1 MSVNNLAIEDVRA
14 LLNDLH
20 SQVTGKTSLAPVTT
34 ADFISMAQA
43 TLAAGTDQVYGALM
57 QQLIKTVF
65 ATRPYE
71 RKFAGLLADNE
82 RWGGIL
88 QKVTYIDTDLDQDDV
103 AFHPVIDGQS
113 VDQYI
118 TKKGNILV
126 TRYVGSD
133 VYQDWFTEYEA
144 ALNNAFQN
152 EAQLGAFYAA
162 KMQEISNKWEQYLE
176 TLSRTALTNFIA
188 AKYQF
193 EQNSQ
198 FTEGVCHLLTEY
210 NQLTGLNLSA
220 QDVYQEPNIGGFF
233 RFVRARVNTLSRMMT
248 NRSQKYQ
255 VNITGKEPNRHS
267 PVSMQKIYLRA
278 DALDIIDAMVNTT
291 TYHDEPLAYA
301 DVEGVDYWQ
310 SIESPDE
317 IQVTPAIIN
326 PLTGAAESGTAQT
339 MTDVFGVIFDQDAI
353 VTNMKY
359 YRLANTPLNAR
370 GLYFN
375 TWLTVNAQYCNDLTE
390 KGVVL
395 LLD

>member
-88 QKVTYIDTDLDQDDV
+88 QKVTYIDTDLSQDDV

-152 EAQLGAFYAA
+152 EAQLGSFYAA

-210 NQLTGLNLSA
+210 NQLTGQNLTA
-220 QDVYQEPNIGGFF
+220 QDVYKEPNIGGFF
-233 RFVRARVNTLSRMMT
+233 RFVRARINTLSRMMT

-317 IQVTPAIIN
+317 IQVTPAIID
-326 PLTGAAESGTAQT
+326 PTTGIASAGTAQT

>member
-1 MSVNNLAIEDVRA
+1 MSVNNMSIEDVRL

-20 SQVTGKTSLAPVTT
+20 SQVTGNTSIAPVTT
-34 ADFISMAQA
+34 ADFISMAQD
-43 TLAAGTDQVYGALM
+43 TLAAGTDQVYNALM

-65 ATRPYE
+65 AVRPYE

-82 RWGGIL
+82 RWGGIM
-88 QKVTYIDTDLDQDDV
+88 QKVTFIDTDLDEDDK

-118 TKKGNILV
+118 TKRGDVLV

-133 VYQDWFTEYEA
+133 VYQDYFTEFEA
-144 ALNNAFQN
+144 ALNNAFTN

-162 KMQEISNKWEQYLE
+162 KLQEISNKWEQYLE
-176 TLSRTALTNFIA
+176 SLSRSALCNFVA
-188 AKYQF
+188 AKYMF

-198 FTEGVCHLLTEY
+198 FTEGVVHLLTEY
-210 NQLTGLNLSA
+210 NQLTGQNLTS

-233 RFVRARVNTLSRMMT
+233 RFVRAKINTLSRMMS

-255 VNITGKEPNRHS
+255 INITGKEPNRHT
-267 PVSMQKIYLRA
+267 PVSMQKVYLRA
-278 DALDIIDAMVNTT
+278 DALDIIDTMVNTT

-301 DVEGVDYWQ
+301 DVASVDYWQ

-317 IQVTPAIIN
+317 IQCTPVVID
-326 PLTGAAESGTAQT
+326 PSTGLAQTGTAQT
-339 MTDVFGVIFDQDAI
+339 MTDVFGVIFDEDAI

-375 TWLTVNAQYCNDLTE
+375 TWLTVNCQYCNDLTE

>member
-1 MSVNNLAIEDVRA
+1 MSVNNMSIEDSRL
-14 LLNDLH
+14 LLNDLFG
-20 SQVTGKTSLAPVTT
+20 QVTGKTSIAPTTT

-57 QQLIKTVF
+57 QQLMKTVF
-65 ATRPYE
+65 AVRPYD

-82 RWGGIL
+82 RWGGIM
-88 QKVTYIDTDLDQDDV
+88 QKVTFIDTDLSEDDV

-113 VDQYI
+113 VDHYI

-133 VYQDWFTEYEA
+133 VFQDWFTEYEE

-162 KMQEISNKWEQYLE
+162 KVQEISNKWEQYLE
-176 TLSRTALTNFIA
+176 TMARTALCNFIA
-188 AKYQF
+188 AKY
-193 EQNSQ
+193 EQEQ
-198 FTEGVCHLLTEY
+198 GGHFTEGVVHLLSEY
-210 NQLTGLNLSA
+210 NTLTGQHLA
-220 QDVYQEPNIGGFF
+220 ATDVYQEPNIGGFF
-233 RFVRARVNTLSRMMT
+233 RFVRAKINTLSRMMT
-248 NRSQKYQ
+248 NRSQLYQ
-255 VNITGKEPNRHS
+255 VNITGKEPNRHT
-267 PVSMQKIYLRA
+267 PVRNQKMYLRA
-278 DALDIIDAMVNTT
+278 DALDIIDTMVNTT

-301 DVEGVDYWQ
+301 DVESVDYWQ

-317 IQVTPAIIN
+317 IQVTPATID
-326 PLTGAAESGTAQT
+326 PSTGLAVTGTAQT
-339 MTDVFGVIFDQDAI
+339 MTDVFGVIFDEDAI
-353 VTNMKY
+353 VTNMKA
-359 YRLANTPLNAR
+359 YRMVNTPLNAR

-390 KGVVL
+390 KGIVL

>member
-1 MSVNNLAIEDVRA
+1 MSVNNLAIEDVRI

-43 TLAAGTDQVYGALM
+43 TLAAGTDQVFGAFM
-57 QQLIKTVF
+57 QQLIRTVYT
-65 ATRPYE
+65 TRPYE

-82 RWGGIL
+82 RWGGIM
-88 QKVTYIDTDLDQDDV
+88 QKVTFIDTDISEDDV

-118 TKKGNILV
+118 TKKGDVLV

-133 VYQDWFTEYEA
+133 VFQDWFTEYEA
-144 ALNNAFQN
+144 ALNNAFLS
-152 EAQLGAFYAA
+152 ESQLGAFYAA
-162 KMQEISNKWEQYLE
+162 KMQEISNKWEQYME
-176 TLSRTALTNFIA
+176 TLARTALCNFIA

-210 NQLTGLNLSA
+210 NHLTGQNLTS

-233 RFVRARVNTLSRMMT
+233 RFVRARINTLSRMMT

-255 VNITGKEPNRHS
+255 VNITGKEPNRHT

-278 DALDIIDAMVNTT
+278 DALDIIDTMVNTT
-291 TYHDEPLAYA
+291 TYHNEPLAYA

-317 IQVTPAIIN
+317 IKVTPAIID
-326 PLTGAAESGTAQT
+326 PTTGLASAGTAQT

-353 VTNMKY
+353 VTNLKY
-359 YRLANTPLNAR
+359 YRLVNTPLSAR
-370 GLYFN
+370 GLYIN
-375 TWLTVNAQYCNDLTE
+375 SWLTVNAQYCNDLTE

>member
-88 QKVTYIDTDLDQDDV
+88 QKVTYIDTDLSEDDV

-210 NQLTGLNLSA
+210 NTLTGQSLTA
-220 QDVYQEPNIGGFF
+220 QDVYKEPNIGGFF
-233 RFVRARVNTLSRMMT
+233 RFVRARINTLSRMMT

-317 IQVTPAIIN
+317 IQVTPAIID
-326 PLTGAAESGTAQT
+326 PTTGIASAGTAQT

>member
-1 MSVNNLAIEDVRA
+1 MSVNNLAIEDVRL
-14 LLNDLH
+14 LLNELH
-20 SQVTGKTSLAPVTT
+20 SQVTGKTALAPVTT
-34 ADFISMAQA
+34 SDFISMAQA

-88 QKVTYIDTDLDQDDV
+88 QKVTYIDTNLTEDDV

-144 ALNNAFQN
+144 ALNNAFLS
-152 EAQLGAFYAA
+152 ESQLGAFYAA

-176 TLSRTALTNFIA
+176 TLSRTALCNFIA

-193 EQNSQ
+193 EQNNQ

-210 NQLTGLNLSA
+210 NQLTGQNLSS

-233 RFVRARVNTLSRMMT
+233 RFVRARINTLSRMMT

-267 PVSMQKIYLRA
+267 PVSMQKIYLRS

-301 DVEGVDYWQ
+301 DVDGVDYWQ

-317 IQVTPAIIN
+317 IQVTPAIID
-326 PLTGAAESGTAQT
+326 PVSGIASAGTAQT

>member
-1 MSVNNLAIEDVRA
+1 MSVNNMSIEDVRL

-20 SQVTGKTSLAPVTT
+20 SQVTGKTSIAPVTT
-34 ADFISMAQA
+34 ADFISMAQD
-43 TLAAGTDQVYGALM
+43 TLAAGTDQVYNALM

-65 ATRPYE
+65 AVRPYE

-82 RWGGIL
+82 RWGGIM
-88 QKVTYIDTDLDQDDV
+88 QKVTFIDTDLDEDDT

-118 TKKGNILV
+118 TKRGDVLV

-133 VYQDWFTEYEA
+133 VYQDYFTEFEA
-144 ALNNAFQN
+144 ALNNAFTS

-176 TLSRTALTNFIA
+176 SLSRSALCNFVA
-188 AKYQF
+188 AKYMY
-193 EQNSQ
+193 EQASL
-198 FTEGVCHLLTEY
+198 FTEGVVHLLTEY
-210 NQLTGLNLSA
+210 NQLTGQNLTS

-233 RFVRARVNTLSRMMT
+233 RFVRAKINTLSRMMS

-255 VNITGKEPNRHS
+255 VNITGKEPNRHT
-267 PVSMQKIYLRA
+267 PVSMQKVYLRA
-278 DALDIIDAMVNTT
+278 DALDIIDTMVNTT
-291 TYHDEPLAYA
+291 TYHNEPLAYA
-301 DVEGVDYWQ
+301 DVASVDYWQ

-317 IQVTPAIIN
+317 IQCTPVVIDPA
-326 PLTGAAESGTAQT
+326 TGLAQTGTAQT
-339 MTDVFGVIFDQDAI
+339 MTDVFGVIFDEDAI

-375 TWLTVNAQYCNDLTE
+375 TWLTVNCQYCNDLTE